1 MVEEFESD
9 FLVLG
14 SGIAGLC
21 FALELASKGS
31 VILLTKKEDFE
42 SNTNYAQGG
51 IACVSTAEDSFEA
64 HVQDTLRAGAGLCD
78 ERTVRELVRDGPPLV
93 HQLIEWGVRFTTASK
108 HPGEVAPQ
116 DLDLY
121 DLARE
126 GGHSHRRILHAKDL
140 TGAEVERALLA
151 CLRDHPNV
159 TFLEHHTAI
168 DLLVGEGR
176 VCQGALAMDSEG
188 RGLKVFR
195 AKVTLLATGGL
206 GRIYLHTTNPMI
218 ATGDGIAMAWRAGLP
233 VANLE
238 FIQFHPTSFY
248 SASGKTFL
256 ISEAVRGEEAILRRI
271 DGVAFM
277 KNYDD
282 RADLAPR
289 DIVARAIDTE
299 MKKHGHP
306 HVYLDC
312 TAMTQEF
319 FEERFPSIKNLCNSR
334 GVNPPGEFIPVVPA
348 AHYSCGG
355 VVSDREAQTAMPGL
369 LVAGEVAHTGIHG
382 ANRLASNSL
391 LEALVFS
398 HRAAL
403 SAKEYLP
410 TAPKPTVPIPEWC
423 QGWKGQQEIEMVR
436 IEHSRGEIRWIM
448 RDYVGIVRRTD
459 RLELALDRLNLI
471 QNEVEGYVAEGH
483 ITPSI
488 IELQNMV
495 QTAVLVV
502 KSAISRHESRGL
514 HYTLDYPEPLESEAH
529 DTVLTHNP

>member
-1 MVEEFESD
+1 ENSP
-9 FLVLG
+9 
-14 SGIAGLC
+14 
-21 FALELASKGS
+21 
-31 VILLTKKEDFE
+31 
-42 SNTNYAQGG
+42 
-51 IACVSTAEDSFEA
+51 
-64 HVQDTLRAGAGLCD
+64 
-78 ERTVRELVRDGPPLV
+78 RDL
-93 HQLIEWGVRFTTASK
+93 H
-108 HPGEVAPQ
+108 
-116 DLDLY
+116 LY
-121 DLARE
+121 DLGRE

-140 TGAEVERALLA
+140 TGAEVERALLD
-151 CLRDHPNV
+151 CLRGHPNV

-168 DLLVGEGR
+168 DLLVDEDR
-176 VCQGALAMDSEG
+176 VCSGAVAMDSFGEEV
-188 RGLKVFR
+188 KIFR

-206 GRIYLHTTNPMI
+206 GRIYLHTTNPAI
-218 ATGDGIAMAWRAGLP
+218 ATGDGVAMAWRAGLP

-238 FIQFHPTSFY
+238 FIQFHPTSFH
-248 SASGKTFL
+248 SPTGDTFL
-256 ISEAVRGEEAILRRI
+256 ISEAVRGEDAILRRI
-271 DGVAFM
+271 DGEAFM
-277 KNYDD
+277 KGYHEL
-282 RADLAPR
+282 ADLAPR

-299 MKKHGHP
+299 MKNHGHP

-312 TAMTQEF
+312 SAMTPEF
-319 FEERFPSIKNLCNSR
+319 FAERFPAIQKLCNDH
-334 GVNPPGEFIPVVPA
+334 GVYPPHDWIPVVPA

-355 VVSDREAQTAMPGL
+355 VVSDRNACTAMPGL
-369 LVAGEVAHTGIHG
+369 LVAGEVGHTGIHG

-391 LEALVFS
+391 LEALVYS
-398 HRAAL
+398 HRAVL
-403 SAKEYLP
+403 SALEYLP
-410 TAPKPTVPIPEWC
+410 TAPEPKGATPDWCLEWKS
-423 QGWKGQQEIEMVR
+423 GNGIEMVR